1 MKKKAL
7 LLASLGVLACTVGVT
22 TLAVGGAN
30 QLDRL
35 QVKADDPIG
44 PTEYS
49 VTLDASDTANTT
61 VEIPYESF
69 GFHDCAICTTTA
81 RGNKLGVAGPNLEDP
96 QFDRLRFR
104 EANFYE
110 LQLHDGSCA
119 LINAG
124 ANDFDRITGYKIS
137 FSGGSLF
144 FRTGGEHH
152 GGSSVTS
159 GVKYDVSLTPDNWP
173 AFALDEHSEDV
184 VTITSLTIWY
194 TC

>member
-7 LLASLGVLACTVGVT
+7 LVSMGVLACTVGVT
-22 TLAVGGAN
+22 AVAISGTN
-30 QLDRL
+30 QLDTF
-35 QVKADDPIG
+35 QVKANPI
-44 PTEYS
+44 EYS
-49 VTLDASDTANTT
+49 VTFDASDTVNTT
-61 VEIPYESF
+61 VEIPYESY

-144 FRTGGEHH
+144 FRIGFDPE
-152 GGSSVTS
+152 GGSPVTS
-159 GVKYDVSLTPDNWP
+159 GVKYDVSLTPDDCP
-173 AFALDEHSEDV
+173 AFALDEHSEDNV
-184 VTITSLTIWY
+184 IITSLTIWY
-194 TC
+194 SC